1 MKKIIYVSALLVGL
15 LTACSPSE
23 QKGHEG
29 QIDVLPA
36 FENLTELKV
45 SQLGKNIRYVP
56 LETTDSSLIGAAYSI
71 QLLEDGIL
79 VSYGGRTQAHCY
91 LFDRET
97 GKFIR
102 EIGHKGEDPK
112 GYSGPKAY
120 VHPVTGHLYFQRNP
134 NKLMK
139 YNQNG
144 EFLGEVVMPN
154 GISTGFYPS
163 FNKEGMLVYEGPS
176 LNSHKRQLYYLD
188 EVKGKTGDITLPI
201 VPNDQQSNALNPS
214 EIQGISVWSGGIG
227 KYGLLSYSGIIE
239 MSLKNGTEARY
250 PGNYPATWP
259 MEDGFRLYEAFT
271 DTIYHVNG
279 QALEPYLA
287 FNLGDR
293 RHPEEERG
301 KKDGNEDKLTMTY
314 VLETEGLIYFQCAKN
329 LYGDFQ
335 VYNGLYRKADQTV
348 VMNKV
353 QEAFADDLTHFLPF
367 APMTHTPKGEFAGA
381 LSIEQIQAWQEEHPD
396 AKLEGVLAPLKD
408 LDFDANP
415 VVVIVEP

>member
-1 MKKIIYVSALLVGL
+1 MNKCIYVSALLASL
-15 LTACSPSE
+15 LMACSPSA
-23 QKGHEG
+23 QKGEG

-56 LETTDSSLIGAAYSI
+56 LETTDSSLIGASYSLK
-71 QLLEDGIL
+71 LLEDGIL
-79 VSYGGRTQAHCY
+79 VSYGGRTEAHCY

-112 GYSGPKAY
+112 GYSDPKAY
-120 VHPVTGHLYFQRNP
+120 VHPVTEHLYFARNP

-154 GISTGFYPS
+154 SMTTGLYPS
-163 FNKEGMLVYEGPS
+163 FGKEGMLVYEGPS
-176 LNSHKRQLYYLD
+176 LNTNKKQLYYLD
-188 EVKGKTGDITLPI
+188 EAKGKTGDVALPTQSTEE
-201 VPNDQQSNALNPS
+201 VKMDQIQS
-214 EIQGISVWSGGIG
+214 ISVWQGGLG
-227 KYGLLSYSGIIE
+227 DYGLMGYSGIIQIAF
-239 MSLKNGTEARY
+239 KNGINGRY
-250 PGNYPATWP
+250 PGNYPAVWE
-259 MEDGFRLYEAFT
+259 MEDGFRLHEAFS
-271 DTIYHVNG
+271 DTIYHVKG
-279 QALEPYLA
+279 LSLEPYRA

-293 RHPEEERG
+293 RHPAEERG
-301 KKDGNEDKLTMTY
+301 KKEGNEDKLTITY
-314 VLETEGLIYFQCAKN
+314 VTESKDLIYFQCAKN
-329 LYGDFQ
+329 FYGEFQ
-335 VYNGLYRKADQTV
+335 VYNGLYRKADETV

-353 QEAFADDLTHFLPF
+353 QESFTDDLTHFLPF
-367 APMTHTPKGEFAGA
+367 APMTNTQKGEFAGT
-381 LSIEQIQAWQEEHPD
+381 LTIEQIQAWQEEHPD
-396 AKLEGVLAPLKD
+396 AKLEGALAPLNN

>member
-1 MKKIIYVSALLVGL
+1 MKKLIYASALLVGL
-15 LTACSPSE
+15 LTACSPSA

-71 QLLEDGIL
+71 QLLKDGIL
-79 VSYGGRTQAHCY
+79 VSYGGRTEAHCY

-120 VHPVTGHLYFQRNP
+120 VNPVTDHLYFQRNP
-134 NKLMK
+134 NKLIK
-139 YNQNG
+139 YNQHG

-154 GISTGFYPS
+154 SISTGFYPS
-163 FNKEGMLVYEGPS
+163 FNKEGMLVYEGAS
-176 LNSHKRQLYYLD
+176 LNNSQKQLYYLD
-188 EVKGKTGDITLPI
+188 EVKGKTADITLPI
-201 VPNDQQSNALNPS
+201 VPNDQQSNALNPN

-250 PGNYPATWP
+250 PGNYPAIWP
-259 MEDGFRLYEAFT
+259 MEDGFRLYEAFS
-271 DTIYHVNG
+271 DTIYNVKG

>member
-1 MKKIIYVSALLVGL
+1 MKKLIYASALLVSL
-15 LTACSPSE
+15 LTACSPSA

-56 LETTDSSLIGAAYSI
+56 LETTDSSLIDAAYSI

-79 VSYGGRTQAHCY
+79 VSYGGRTESHCY

-112 GYSGPKAY
+112 GYSGPHAY

-134 NKLMK
+134 NKLIK
-139 YNQNG
+139 YNQHG
-144 EFLGEVVMPN
+144 EFLGEVIIPN
-154 GISTGFYPS
+154 NFTTGFYPS
-163 FNKEGMLVYEGPS
+163 FNKEGMLIYEGLS
-176 LNSHKRQLYYLD
+176 FNSNKRQLYYLD
-188 EVKGKTGDITLPI
+188 EVKGKTGDVALPATT
-201 VPNDQQSNALNPS
+201 QSEEVKMDGIKA
-214 EIQGISVWSGGIG
+214 ISVWQGGLG
-227 KYGLLSYSGIIE
+227 DYGLVGYSGIIE
-239 MSLKNGTEARY
+239 IDFKDGIKGKCPA
-250 PGNYPATWP
+250 NYPAVWP
-259 MEDGFRLYEAFT
+259 MEDGFRLYEAFS

-396 AKLEGVLAPLKD
+396 TKLEGALAPLKD

>member
-1 MKKIIYVSALLVGL
+1 MKKCIYVSALLVSL
-15 LTACSPSE
+15 LMACSPSA
-23 QKGHEG
+23 QKGEG

-56 LETTDSSLIGAAYSI
+56 LETTDSSLIGSGYI
-71 QLLEDGIL
+71 LQLLEDGIL
-79 VSYGGRTQAHCY
+79 VSYGGRTESHCY

-102 EIGHKGEDPK
+102 EIGHEGEDPK

-139 YNQNG
+139 YNLHG

-154 GISTGFYPS
+154 NLTTGFYPS
-163 FNKEGMLVYEGPS
+163 FGKEGMLVYEGAS
-176 LNSHKRQLYYLD
+176 FNTNKRQFYYLD
-188 EVKGKTGDITLPI
+188 EVIGKTGDVALPAT
-201 VPNDQQSNALNPS
+201 QPS
-214 EIQGISVWSGGIG
+214 EEVKMDGIQSISVWSGGLG
-227 KYGLLSYSGIIE
+227 DYGLLGYSGIINIGFKDGME
-239 MSLKNGTEARY
+239 GRY
-250 PGNYPATWP
+250 PGNYPAVWQ
-259 MEDGFRLYEAFT
+259 MEDGIRLYEAFS
-271 DTIYHVNG
+271 DTIYHVKG
-279 QALEPYLA
+279 QALEPYRA

-293 RHPEEERG
+293 RHPAEERG

-329 LYGDFQ
+329 LYGNFQ
-335 VYNGLYRKADQTV
+335 VYNGLYRKADETV

-353 QEAFADDLTHFLPF
+353 QEAFTDDLTQFLPF
-367 APMTHTPKGEFAGA
+367 TPMTHTPKGEFAGA
-381 LSIEQIQAWQEEHPD
+381 LTIEQIQAWKDEHPD
-396 AKLEGVLAPLKD
+396 TKLEGALAPLNN
-408 LDFDANP
+408 LDYDANP

>member
-1 MKKIIYVSALLVGL
+1 MKKIIYISALLVGL
-15 LTACSPSE
+15 LTACSPSA

-56 LETTDSSLIGAAYSI
+56 LETTESSLIGATYRI
-71 QLLEDGIL
+71 QLLKDGIL
-79 VSYGGRTQAHCY
+79 VSYGGRSEAHCY

-144 EFLGEVVMPN
+144 EFLGEVVIPN
-154 GISTGFYPS
+154 SISTGFYPS
-163 FNKEGMLVYEGPS
+163 FNKESMLVYEGPS

-188 EVKGKTGDITLPI
+188 EVKGKTGDVVLPTTT
-201 VPNDQQSNALNPS
+201 QS
-214 EIQGISVWSGGIG
+214 EEVKMDGIQGISVWSGGIG

-250 PGNYPATWP
+250 PGNYPAIWP
-259 MEDGFRLYEAFT
+259 MEDGFRLLEAFS
-271 DTIYHVNG
+271 DTIYHVKG

-293 RHPEEERG
+293 RHPAEELG
-301 KKDGNEDKLTMTY
+301 KKEGNEDKLTMTY
-314 VLETEGLIYFQCAKN
+314 ALETEGLIYFQCAKN
-329 LYGDFQ
+329 LYGEFQ
-335 VYNGLYRKADQTV
+335 VYNGLYRKADGTV

-353 QEAFADDLTHFLPF
+353 QEAFTDDLTHFLPF
-367 APMTHTPKGEFAGA
+367 APMTHTPKGAFAGT

-396 AKLEGVLAPLKD
+396 AKLEGALAPLKD

>member
-1 MKKIIYVSALLVGL
+1 MKKLIYASALLVGL
-15 LTACSPSE
+15 LTACSPSA

-71 QLLEDGIL
+71 KLLEDAIL
-79 VSYGGRTQAHCY
+79 VSYGGRTESHCY

-120 VHPVTGHLYFQRNP
+120 VHPITGHLYFQRNP
-134 NKLMK
+134 NKLIK

-144 EFLGEVVMPN
+144 EFLGEAIIPN
-154 GISTGFYPS
+154 SFSTGFYPLLTQ
-163 FNKEGMLVYEGPS
+163 EGMLVYEGPS
-176 LNSHKRQLYYLD
+176 LKTSQKQLYYLD
-188 EVKGKTGDITLPI
+188 EVKGKTADVALPI
-201 VPNDQQSNALNPS
+201 VPNDEQSNALNPG
-214 EIQGISVWSGGIG
+214 EIQGISVWSGALGN
-227 KYGLLSYSGIIE
+227 YGLLGYSGIIAI
-239 MSLKNGTEARY
+239 SLKDGTEARY
-250 PGNYPATWP
+250 PANYPAIWQ
-259 MEDGFRLYEAFT
+259 MEDGLRFYEAFS
-271 DTIYHVNG
+271 DTIYHVKG
-279 QALEPYLA
+279 QALEPYLT

-335 VYNGLYRKADQTV
+335 VYNGLYRKADETV

-381 LSIEQIQAWQEEHPD
+381 LSIEQIQAWQEEHTD
-396 AKLEGVLAPLKD
+396 AKLEGALAPLKD